1 MMKKKLIIFKI
12 INKLKINKN
21 IINKIQNK
29 IINKLKINKNIF
41 KMI

>member
-1 MMKKKLIIFKI
+1 MKKKLIIFKI

-21 IINKIQNK
+21 IINRIQNK

-41 KMI
+41 KLI